1 MCFVMKRIFGICS
14 YSLSNKILNENE
26 EEEEEEAEGEDV
38 KIDADTV
45 QSDVWESSLFL

>member
-26 EEEEEEAEGEDV
+26 EEEEEAEGEDE